1 MAGISKGAEKAI
13 NMAVSIGAAVVIFG
27 AWAKILHKSF
37 ADTMLTVGLLTE
49 AAIFLI
55 YAVWSLYGYGATTH
69 GDGPTAVSTSSS
81 LLQPLDKMLQEADIT
96 PANLKKLSD
105 GFQKLGITV
114 EKMGE
119 IGDMVKATGD
129 YTIKTQEASKA
140 LTTMKDAYLNAA
152 TSLNTFNEAANGT
165 KQFHEQ
171 VQVLTKN
178 LNTLNGIYE
187 LELQESNNHLKA
199 LNKYYGDL
207 AQASSIMHTSIEDA
221 KKAQDQIGILAKNL
235 FALNQIY
242 GNMLTAMQGH
252 KN

>member
-1 MAGISKGAEKAI
+1 MAGISKNAEKAI
-13 NMAVSIGAAVVIFG
+13 NVAVSAGAAVVIFG
-27 AWAKILHKSF
+27 AWAKILHKPF

-49 AAIFLI
+49 AAIFLV
-55 YAVWSLYGYGATTH
+55 YSFWSFFGYGLTQHGETSTTTVVR
-69 GDGPTAVSTSSS
+69 DNS

-96 PANLKKLSD
+96 PTNLKKLSD

-119 IGDMVKATGD
+119 IGDIVKATGD
-129 YTIKTQEASKA
+129 YTTKTQEASKA
-140 LTTMKDAYLNAA
+140 LVTMKEAYLHTA
-152 TSLNTFNEAANGT
+152 TSLNTFNEAAQGT

-178 LNTLNGIYE
+178 LTTLNGIYE

-207 AQASSIMHTSIEDA
+207 AQASSVMHSSIEDA
-221 KKAQDQIGILAKNL
+221 KKAQEQVSILAKNL
-235 FALNQIY
+235 YALNQIY
-242 GNMLTAMQGH
+242 GNMLTAMHG
-252 KN
+252 K